1 MMLQNHKKLFTIICG
16 ALFLL
21 ASCKKDPTLVPDN
34 EPPYYDEVSDVLI
47 DNYINRIFID
57 LIGREPLDSEMINE
71 RQKMKDADLSVEARE
86 ELIVKLMTDTTWI
99 EGDTSYMNAYYHR
112 SYEITKVRLLEGVS
126 STEIYEI
133 MGPLNFGIT
142 IDSIN
147 GDIFSMETKKAIVRK
162 LKLLLKAEKDYM
174 NGIINVNE
182 FNGRMI
188 NNAVYD
194 EINMNTFNLVNA
206 SFDNLLWRFPT
217 QTEFWIGYNMIET
230 NEAGILFGQSG
241 QNKDEYVELMTTSR
255 EFHEGMITWA
265 YLTLLAREPSTVE
278 KARLI
283 QDFYDTKDFHT
294 VLKEIMIT
302 DEYAHFD

>member
-1 MMLQNHKKLFTIICG
+1 MLYNHKKLFTIICG
-16 ALFLL
+16 ALMLL
-21 ASCKKDPTLVPDN
+21 ASCKKDPILVPDN
-34 EPPYYDEVSDVLI
+34 EPPYYNEVPDVLI

-57 LIGREPLDSEMINE
+57 LIGREPLDGEMIAE
-71 RQKMKDADLSVEARE
+71 RQNLKGANLSVEARE
-86 ELIVKLMTDTTWI
+86 TLIVKLMTDTTWI
-99 EGDTSYMNAYYHR
+99 DGDTSYMNAYYHR
-112 SYEITKVRLLEGVS
+112 FYEITKVRLLEGAS
-126 STEIYEI
+126 ISEIYEI
-133 MGPLNFGIT
+133 MGPLNFQIT

-147 GDIFSMETKKAIVRK
+147 GNIFSMETKKAIVNK

-174 NGIINVNE
+174 NGVININE

-217 QTEFWIGYNMIET
+217 ETEFWIGYNMIET
-230 NEAGILFGQSG
+230 NEAGVLFGQSG
-241 QNKDEYVELMTTSR
+241 QNKDEYVDIMTNSR

-265 YLTLLAREPSTVE
+265 YSTLLAREPSTVE
-278 KARLI
+278 KDQLLW
-283 QDFYDTKDFHT
+283 DFYNTKDFHK